1 MQGASLPAASLRVGL
16 SLLAHSHTRLHT
28 FMIVTAPSQDQ
39 SKNGPR
45 PINMNTDIPGI
56 LKLLEL
62 VFGASLD
69 AEGRKM
75 FAGNANALQSPA
87 ILWRLNPAAAKL
99 SLGFVW
105 EANGRIVGN
114 VTVLT
119 TEMPG
124 RYLVVNVAVHP
135 DFRRQGIA
143 QLLMKQVENLVR
155 QRQGNQILLQVV
167 KQNSAA
173 IELYNSL
180 NYTTLGSMTHWVAS
194 AYRLRRL
201 ELNLDTIGPPIRE
214 LKRHEWK
221 AAYVLDHQALH
232 ADLHWPE
239 QLKQDAYKSGFW
251 VKVMNLLNG
260 RQAETWVTTAG
271 RNQLVGLA
279 HIASEWGRAHEV
291 SLRVHP
297 SWQGRLERPLL
308 AKLIRR
314 LQYLPRRNVQ
324 IDHPDD
330 DELVNA
336 LLQEANFQPRRTL
349 THMRLN
355 LDE

>member
-1 MQGASLPAASLRVGL
+1 
-16 SLLAHSHTRLHT
+16 
-28 FMIVTAPSQDQ
+28 MIVTAPSQDQ

-75 FAGNANALQSPA
+75 FAGNAAALESPA
-87 ILWRLNPAAAKL
+87 ILWRLSPAAAKL

-105 EANGRIVGN
+105 EENGRIVGN

-135 DFRRQGIA
+135 EFRRRGIA
-143 QLLMKQVENLVR
+143 RLLMQQVENLVR
-155 QRQGNQILLQVV
+155 QRHGNQILLQVV
-167 KQNSAA
+167 KQNHPA
-173 IELYNSL
+173 IELYNVL
-180 NYTTLGSMTHWVAS
+180 NYTTIGSMTHWAAS
-194 AYRLRRL
+194 VSRLRRL
-201 ELNLDTIGPPIRE
+201 ELNLDTVGPPIRE
-214 LKRHEWK
+214 LKRPEWK
-221 AAYVLDHQALH
+221 TAYALDQQALH

-239 QLKQDAYKSGFW
+239 QLKQDAYKNGIW
-251 VKVMNLLNG
+251 VRVMNFLNG
-260 RQAETWVTTAG
+260 RHSETWVATTG
-271 RNQLVGLA
+271 KIELVGLA
-279 HIASEWGRAHEV
+279 SLASEWGRAYKA

-355 LDE
+355 LKE

>member
-1 MQGASLPAASLRVGL
+1 
-16 SLLAHSHTRLHT
+16 
-28 FMIVTAPSQDQ
+28 MIVTAPSQDQ

-45 PINMNTDIPGI
+45 PINMNTDSPGI
-56 LKLLEL
+56 LKLLDL

-69 AEGRKM
+69 AVGRKM
-75 FAGNANALQSPA
+75 FAGNASALDSPA
-87 ILWRLNPAAAKL
+87 ILWRLSPAAAKL

-105 EANGRIVGN
+105 EENGRIVGN
-114 VTVLT
+114 VTVLNS
-119 TEMPG
+119 EKPG

-135 DFRRQGIA
+135 DFRRRGIA
-143 QLLMKQVENLVR
+143 RLLMKRVENLVR

-167 KQNSAA
+167 KQNHAA
-173 IELYNSL
+173 IELYNAL
-180 NYTTLGSMTHWVAS
+180 HYTTIGSMTHWTAS
-194 AYRLRRL
+194 VSRLRRL

-221 AAYVLDHQALH
+221 AAYVLDRQTLH
-232 ADLHWPE
+232 ADLHWPD
-239 QLKQDAYKSGFW
+239 QLKQDAYKNGFW
-251 VKVMNLLNG
+251 GKVMNCLSG
-260 RQAETWVTTAG
+260 RQAETWVATAG
-271 RNQLVGLA
+271 KNQLVGLGA
-279 HIASEWGRAHEV
+279 LTSEWGRSHVAAI
-291 SLRVHP
+291 RVHP

>member
-1 MQGASLPAASLRVGL
+1 
-16 SLLAHSHTRLHT
+16 
-28 FMIVTAPSQDQ
+28 MIVTAPSQDQ

-45 PINMNTDIPGI
+45 PININTDVPGI

-75 FAGNANALQSPA
+75 FTGNASALESPA
-87 ILWRLNPAAAKL
+87 ILWRLSPAAAKL

-105 EANGRIVGN
+105 EENGRIVGN

-119 TEMPG
+119 TEIPG
-124 RYLVVNVAVHP
+124 RFLVVNVAVHP
-135 DFRRQGIA
+135 DYRRRGIA
-143 QLLMKQVENLVR
+143 RLLMQRVENLVR

-167 KQNSAA
+167 KQNNAA

-180 NYTTLGSMTHWVAS
+180 NYTRVGSMTHWTAPVS
-194 AYRLRRL
+194 RLRRL
-201 ELNLDTIGPPIRE
+201 ELNLDTVGPPIRE

-221 AAYVLDHQALH
+221 AAYALDQQALH

-239 QLKQDAYKSGFW
+239 RLDADAYKNGFW
-251 VKVMNLLNG
+251 VKAMNFLNG
-260 RQAETWVTTAG
+260 RQAETWIATAAK
-271 RNQLVGLA
+271 NQLVGLGA
-279 HIASEWGRAHEV
+279 ITSEWGRAHEA
-291 SLRVHP
+291 SIRVHP

-308 AKLIRR
+308 AKLMRR

-330 DELVNA
+330 DELVNS

-349 THMRLN
+349 THMRLD

>member
-1 MQGASLPAASLRVGL
+1 
-16 SLLAHSHTRLHT
+16 
-28 FMIVTAPSQDQ
+28 MIVTAPLQDQ

-75 FAGNANALQSPA
+75 FAGNASALQSPA
-87 ILWRLNPAAAKL
+87 ILWRLNPAATKL

-105 EANGRIVGN
+105 EENGRIVGN
-114 VTVLT
+114 VTVLS
-119 TEMPG
+119 TETPG

-135 DFRRQGIA
+135 DFRRRGIA
-143 QLLMKQVENLVR
+143 RLLMKRVEKLVR

-167 KQNSAA
+167 KQNNAA
-173 IELYNSL
+173 VELYNSL
-180 NYTTLGSMTHWVAS
+180 NYTTVGSMTNWTAS
-194 AYRLRRL
+194 VSRLRRL
-201 ELNLDTIGPPIRE
+201 ELNLNTAGPPIRE

-221 AAYVLDHQALH
+221 AAYILDLQALH

-239 QLKQDAYKSGFW
+239 QLKPDLYKSGFW
-251 VKVMNLLNG
+251 VRLMNLLNG
-260 RQAETWVTTAG
+260 RQAETWVATAAKK
-271 RNQLVGLA
+271 QLVGLA
-279 HIASEWGRAHEV
+279 TISSEWGRSHEV
-291 SLRVHP
+291 AVRVHP

-330 DELVNA
+330 DELMNA

>member
-1 MQGASLPAASLRVGL
+1 
-16 SLLAHSHTRLHT
+16 
-28 FMIVTAPSQDQ
+28 MIVTAPLQHQ

-45 PINMNTDIPGI
+45 PINLNTDIPGV

-75 FAGNANALQSPA
+75 FAGNASALDSPA
-87 ILWRLNPAAAKL
+87 ILWRLNPAATKL

-105 EANGRIVGN
+105 EENGRIVGN

-119 TEMPG
+119 TATPG

-135 DFRRQGIA
+135 DYRRRGIA
-143 QLLMKQVENLVR
+143 RLLMKQVENLVQ
-155 QRQGNQILLQVV
+155 QRKGSQILLQVV
-167 KQNSAA
+167 KQNNAA

-180 NYTTLGSMTHWVAS
+180 QYSTVGSMTHWVAS
-194 AYRLRRL
+194 VARLRRL
-201 ELNLDTIGPPIRE
+201 ELNLNTANPPIRE
-214 LKRHEWK
+214 LRRQEWK
-221 AAYVLDHQALH
+221 AAYQLDRLALH

-239 QLKQDAYKSGFW
+239 QLQPDVYKNDLWHSL
-251 VKVMNLLNG
+251 VNLLNG
-260 RQAETWVTTAG
+260 RQAETWVATADG
-271 RNQLVGLA
+271 NQLTGLA
-279 HIASEWGRAHEV
+279 AISSEWGRSHEAA
-291 SLRVHP
+291 LRIHP

-330 DELVNA
+330 DELVNS

-349 THMRLN
+349 THMRLD
-355 LDE
+355 LDEQ

>member
-1 MQGASLPAASLRVGL
+1 
-16 SLLAHSHTRLHT
+16 
-28 FMIVTAPSQDQ
+28 MIVTAPLQDQ

-45 PINMNTDIPGI
+45 PINMNTDIPGV

-75 FAGNANALQSPA
+75 FAGTANAAQSPA

-99 SLGFVW
+99 SLGFVC
-105 EANGRIVGN
+105 EENGRIVGN
-114 VTVLT
+114 VTMLT

-135 DFRRQGIA
+135 EFRRRGIA
-143 QLLMKQVENLVR
+143 RLLMKQVEKLVQ
-155 QRQGNQILLQVV
+155 QRHGNQILLQVV

-180 NYTTLGSMTHWVAS
+180 NYTTIGSMTNWTAS
-194 AYRLRRL
+194 VSRLRRL
-201 ELNLDTIGPPIRE
+201 DLNLDTAGPPIRE
-214 LKRHEWK
+214 LKRQDWK
-221 AAYVLDHQALH
+221 AAYVLDRQVLH
-232 ADLHWPE
+232 PDLHWPE
-239 QLKQDAYKSGFW
+239 QLKRDAYKSGWW
-251 VKVMNLLNG
+251 VKIVDFLNG
-260 RQAETWVTTAG
+260 RQAETWVAATAQ
-271 RNQLVGLA
+271 NQLVGLA
-279 HIASEWGRAHEV
+279 SISSEWGRSHEV
-291 SLRVHP
+291 ALRVHP

-314 LQYLPRRNVQ
+314 MQYLPRRNVQ

>member
-1 MQGASLPAASLRVGL
+1 
-16 SLLAHSHTRLHT
+16 
-28 FMIVTAPSQDQ
+28 MIVTAPSQDQ

-75 FAGNANALQSPA
+75 FAGTSNMAQSPA

-105 EANGRIVGN
+105 EENGRIVGN

-124 RYLVVNVAVHP
+124 RFLVVNVAVHP
-135 DFRRQGIA
+135 EFRRRGIA
-143 QLLMKQVENLVR
+143 RLLMQQVENLVR

-167 KQNSAA
+167 KQNHPA
-173 IELYNSL
+173 IELYNAL
-180 NYTTLGSMTHWVAS
+180 HYTTIGSMTHWTAS
-194 AYRLRRL
+194 ASRLRRL
-201 ELNLDTIGPPIRE
+201 ELNLDTVGPPIRE

-221 AAYVLDHQALH
+221 AAYALDQQTLP

-239 QLKQDAYKSGFW
+239 QLKQDAYKNGFW
-251 VKVMNLLNG
+251 VKVMNFLNG
-260 RQAETWVTTAG
+260 RHSEAWVAITGKT
-271 RNQLVGLA
+271 QLVGLA
-279 HIASEWGRAHEV
+279 SLASEWGRSYEA

-355 LDE
+355 LT

>member
-1 MQGASLPAASLRVGL
+1 
-16 SLLAHSHTRLHT
+16 
-28 FMIVTAPSQDQ
+28 MIVTAPSQDQ

-75 FAGNANALQSPA
+75 FAGNASALESPA
-87 ILWRLNPAAAKL
+87 ILWRLSPAAAKL

-105 EANGRIVGN
+105 EENGRIVGN
-114 VTVLT
+114 VTVLNS
-119 TEMPG
+119 EMPG

-135 DFRRQGIA
+135 DYRRRGIA
-143 QLLMKQVENLVR
+143 RLLMQRVENLVR

-167 KQNSAA
+167 KQNNAA
-173 IELYNSL
+173 IELYNAL
-180 NYTTLGSMTHWVAS
+180 HYTTIGSMTHWTAS
-194 AYRLRRL
+194 VSRLRRL
-201 ELNLDTIGPPIRE
+201 ELNLDTVGPPIRE

-221 AAYVLDHQALH
+221 SAYVLDRQALH

-239 QLKQDAYKSGFW
+239 QLKQDAYKNGFW
-251 VKVMNLLNG
+251 VKVMNFLNG
-260 RQAETWVTTAG
+260 RQAETWVATAG
-271 RNQLVGLA
+271 KNQLVGLGA
-279 HIASEWGRAHEV
+279 ITSEWGRSHVA
-291 SLRVHP
+291 SIRVHP
-297 SWQGRLERPLL
+297 AWQGRLERPLL

-330 DELVNA
+330 DELVNS

-349 THMRLN
+349 THMRLD

>member
-1 MQGASLPAASLRVGL
+1 
-16 SLLAHSHTRLHT
+16 
-28 FMIVTAPSQDQ
+28 MIVTAPSQDQ

-45 PINMNTDIPGI
+45 PININTDIPGI

-75 FAGNANALQSPA
+75 FAGNTSMAESPA

-105 EANGRIVGN
+105 EEHGRIVGN
-114 VTVLT
+114 VTVLNSET
-119 TEMPG
+119 PG
-124 RYLVVNVAVHP
+124 RYLVVNVAIDP
-135 DFRRQGIA
+135 EYRRRGIA
-143 QLLMKQVENLVR
+143 RLLMKQVENLVR
-155 QRQGNQILLQVV
+155 QRQGKQILLQVV
-167 KQNSAA
+167 KQNNAA
-173 IELYNSL
+173 LELYNSL
-180 NYTTLGSMTHWVAS
+180 NYTTIGSMTHWTAS
-194 AYRLRRL
+194 VSRLRRL
-201 ELNLDTIGPPIRE
+201 ELNLDTVGPAIRE
-214 LKRHEWK
+214 LKRHEWQ
-221 AAYVLDHQALH
+221 AAYALDQQALH

-239 QLKQDAYKSGFW
+239 LLKPDVYRSGFW
-251 VKVMNLLNG
+251 VKVMNFLNG
-260 RQAETWVTTAG
+260 HQAETWVATAAP
-271 RNQLVGLA
+271 NQLVGLA
-279 HIASEWGRAHEV
+279 AITTEWGRSHEV
-291 SLRVHP
+291 VIRVQP

-324 IDHPDD
+324 IDHPDE
-330 DELVNA
+330 DELMNA
-336 LLQEANFQPRRTL
+336 LLREANFQPRRTL